1 MQNLNERGAA
11 YIPIAEAR
19 GITPHSD
26 NMFNPVAFLQQ
37 ALMGGKGLP
46 DALQQIAAQGGQYAQ
61 VVNMIKGKNA
71 QELQTYAQ
79 NLAKEYGVNLDEL
92 TRRYTSQSARVQHYI
107 R

>member
-1 MQNLNERGAA
+1 MNN
-11 YIPIAEAR
+11 
-19 GITPHSD
+19 S
-26 NMFNPVAFLQQ
+26 FNPVAFLQQ

-46 DALQQIAAQGGQYAQ
+46 DALQQIAAQGGRYAQ

-92 TRRYTSQSARVQHYI
+92 LRGIGLNIPQQIDNSPRLKPGDSRLNGHCLQEQV
-107 R
+107 

>member
-1 MQNLNERGAA
+1 MN
-11 YIPIAEAR
+11 
-19 GITPHSD
+19 

-46 DALQQIAAQGGQYAQ
+46 DALQQIADQGGKYAQ

-79 NLAKEYGVNLDEL
+79 NLAKEYGINLDEL
-92 TRRYTSQSARVQHYI
+92 LRGIGINIPTQSK
-107 R
+107 